1 MPASVAQIMAK
12 FQPILIFK
20 SIQLRTVRLVVR
32 SAALSLAILLLIGG
46 GAGGFGLLTPTAAA
60 TPLPV
65 STVTVAQAPDIP
77 DLDHAAN
84 KAEEASDRIYEGLD
98 RTKAVVGKTEPR
110 NQVIE
115 EAREHAS
122 EKWLSL
128 AEKTREAKRSDGE
141 SLSPV
146 DKTNLERISGSELH

>member
-1 MPASVAQIMAK
+1 MPASAAQIMAK

-20 SIQLRTVRLVVR
+20 SIKLRTVRLVIR
-32 SAALSLAILLLIGG
+32 SAALGLAILLIGG
-46 GAGGFGLLTPTAAA
+46 VTVGFDLLTPPAAA
-60 TPLPV
+60 TPLPL
-65 STVTVAQAPDIP
+65 STVTVAQALDIP

-115 EAREHAS
+115 QAREHAS
-122 EKWLSL
+122 EKWQSL
-128 AEKTREAKRSDGE
+128 ADKTRAAKRSGE
-141 SLSPV
+141 ETLSPV